1 MPNKKNLMFWS
12 LEILI
17 VATLIWVCM
26 KINFVFQP
34 VAAFFST
41 LFIPVII
48 SGFLYYM
55 LLPLVKL
62 LMKVKIG
69 NFKINRT
76 GAVAIVFIA
85 VFAIIAM
92 SIAFL
97 LPKIIVQVENLIT
110 KSPTYV
116 SQLEKNFQH
125 FLKYDSRSSWLKDI
139 DLQSYLNRFE
149 GSGSEM
155 IAKFMKSLTNS
166 LGSIISAITNIT
178 VTVLTVPFMLFYM
191 LKDGY
196 KLMPSILKFVP
207 RKRTAQVEAMLQDM
221 SNTLSKYIS
230 GQAIECIFV
239 GICTAIGYGLAGV
252 PYALLT
258 GIFAGAT
265 NIIPYIGPYIGLVP
279 ALILSLTDSFNTA
292 VMAII
297 VCIIV
302 QQIDGNLIYP
312 NVIGK
317 SVDIHPLTIILLL
330 LVAGKIAGLLGI
342 ILCIPFYAIIKVI
355 VKHVREVIILENESS
370 DEAKIEK

>member
-1 MPNKKNLMFWS
+1 M
-12 LEILI
+12 
-17 VATLIWVCM
+17 
-26 KINFVFQP
+26 
-34 VAAFFST
+34 
-41 LFIPVII
+41 
-48 SGFLYYM
+48 
-55 LLPLVKL
+55 
-62 LMKVKIG
+62 
-69 NFKINRT
+69 
-76 GAVAIVFIA
+76 
-85 VFAIIAM
+85 
-92 SIAFL
+92 
-97 LPKIIVQVENLIT
+97 
-110 KSPTYV
+110 
-116 SQLEKNFQH
+116 
-125 FLKYDSRSSWLKDI
+125 KYDSRSSWLKDI
-139 DLQSYLNRFE
+139 DFQSYLNRFE

-370 DEAKIEK
+370 DEVKIEK

>member
-1 MPNKKNLMFWS
+1 MC
-12 LEILI
+12 I
-17 VATLIWVCM
+17 
-26 KINFVFQP
+26 
-34 VAAFFST
+34 
-41 LFIPVII
+41 
-48 SGFLYYM
+48 
-55 LLPLVKL
+55 
-62 LMKVKIG
+62 
-69 NFKINRT
+69 R
-76 GAVAIVFIA
+76 
-85 VFAIIAM
+85 
-92 SIAFL
+92 
-97 LPKIIVQVENLIT
+97 
-110 KSPTYV
+110 
-116 SQLEKNFQH
+116 
-125 FLKYDSRSSWLKDI
+125 DR
-139 DLQSYLNRFE
+139 
-149 GSGSEM
+149 
-155 IAKFMKSLTNS
+155 
-166 LGSIISAITNIT
+166 
-178 VTVLTVPFMLFYM
+178 
-191 LKDGY
+191 
-196 KLMPSILKFVP
+196 FVP